1 MIRSLRSFGSFG
13 SVLTFTLIVV
23 AGCAASDGTNGS
35 GTGGSGTT
43 GTGGT
48 TTSTGTAGT
57 TGSGTGTAG
66 TTGSA
71 GTVGP
76 TAGTTG
82 SAGRGGTTGSAGAT
96 GTAGRGGAAGT
107 ASAGSGGSAATGSGG
122 ARGGT
127 GGAAGAGA
135 SSGSGGAGLF
145 SITVQLASAMKS
157 TAPTT
162 VGIVTW
168 SISASGITS
177 AHIDF
182 GVDTTYGMTAPVDLT
197 ATNYRTLLLGMKPAK
212 TYHFRIVASSG
223 ASTYTSDDQTVTTG
237 AKITLD
243 AHHQLLGEERGGG
256 PEGILHHVVLDGHRL
271 ARAVHLRH
279 RRRRGLVV
287 HGGVERIDGRH
298 LARAHVGGQPEHVA
312 GERIAQRQPA
322 PARDASTD

>member
-1 MIRSLRSFGSFG
+1 MIRSLRSFG

-23 AGCAASDGTNGS
+23 AGCASSDGTNGS

-43 GTGGT
+43 GTGGS
-48 TTSTGTAGT
+48 TTSGSAGTTGSGTGTAGT

-82 SAGRGGTTGSAGAT
+82 SAGSGGTTGSAGAT

-107 ASAGSGGSAATGSGG
+107 ASAGSGGSVATGSGG

-162 VGIVTW
+162 VAIVTW

-212 TYHFRIVASSG
+212 TYHFRIVASNG
-223 ASTYTSDDQTVTTG
+223 ANMYTSDDQTVTTG

-243 AHHQLLGEERGGG
+243 AHHQFLGEERGGG
-256 PEGILHHVVLDGHRL
+256 PEGFFITSFWMGTGSRVPIIFDTDGDVVWWYTAASSESTDGIL
-271 ARAVHLRH
+271 ARACLPT
-279 RRRRGLVV
+279 
-287 HGGVERIDGRH
+287 
-298 LARAHVGGQPEHVA
+298 ARASGW
-312 GERIAQRQPA
+312 
-322 PARDASTD
+322 